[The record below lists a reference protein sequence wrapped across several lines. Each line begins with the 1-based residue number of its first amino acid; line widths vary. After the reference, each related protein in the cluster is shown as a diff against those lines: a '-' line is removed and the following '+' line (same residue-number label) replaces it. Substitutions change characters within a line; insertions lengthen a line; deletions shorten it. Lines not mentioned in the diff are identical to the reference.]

1 MNTIYDK
8 ENIQAYFKGLS
19 ENKTMDEQI
28 ENEAMMLHFRIM
40 QLVEKAMDKK
50 GWNKKKLAEKL
61 GKSQSYLTQ
70 LFLGHKMMNLTMMA
84 AFQKTLALNFK
95 LEIEHADETIFFWKL
110 KKTLPSLNDDVKQE
124 KVTKVRLNDKQI
136 EKAIEAA

>member
-1 MNTIYDK
+1 MNTIYSK
-8 ENIQAYFKGLS
+8 EKIQAYFTNLS
-19 ENKTMDEQI
+19 ENKTTDEQT

-50 GWNKKKLAEKL
+50 GWNKKTLAEKL

-84 AFQKTLALNFK
+84 AFQKALALNFK
-95 LEIEHADETIFFWKL
+95 LEIEHADETISFWKL
-110 KKTLPSLNDDVKQE
+110 KTLYLH
-124 KVTKVRLNDKQI
+124 
-136 EKAIEAA
+136 

>member
-1 MNTIYDK
+1 MNTIYSK
-8 ENIQAYFKGLS
+8 EKIQAYFTNLS
-19 ENKTMDEQI
+19 ENKTTDEQT

-50 GWNKKKLAEKL
+50 GWNKKTLAEKL

-84 AFQKTLALNFK
+84 AFQKALALNFK
-95 LEIEHADETIFFWKL
+95 LEIEHADETISFWKL
-110 KKTLPSLNDDVKQE
+110 KNTLPSLNDDVKQE
-124 KVTKVRLNDKQI
+124 KVTKVHLSDKQI
-136 EKAIEAA
+136 EKEIEAA

>member
-1 MNTIYDK
+1 MNTIYNREK
-8 ENIQAYFKGLS
+8 VQAYFTNLS
-19 ENKTMDEQI
+19 ENRTLDEQI
-28 ENEAMMLHFRIM
+28 ENEARMLHFRIM
-40 QLVEKAMDKK
+40 QLIEQAMDKK
-50 GWNKKKLAEKL
+50 GWNKKTLADKL

-84 AFQKTLALNFK
+84 AFQEALTLNFK
-95 LEIEHADETIFFWKL
+95 LEIEHTDETIFFWKL

-124 KVTKVRLNDKQI
+124 KLTKSHLSDKQI